1 MSKPSEIL
9 ESTTET
15 VRDLIA
21 GILEIEREYENKK
34 NIHLDKSLERQIGE
48 RIGKLI
54 EKEISE

>member
-9 ESTTET
+9 ESTTGT

-21 GILEIEREYENKK
+21 GVLEIEREYENKK
-34 NIHLDKSLERQIGE
+34 NIHLDKQLERQIGE
-48 RIGKLI
+48 KICKLI